1 MRENSIACFLES
13 LYRIFVLVRIKID
26 EQYSIGI
33 MEKIQEVL
41 DENIL
46 DYEILKKKIFS
57 IGGLD
62 EYSRDYLDN
71 ALNTIKNRYT
81 DNYEEIDKYIPVI
94 KEAVDTVVHLLKEQ
108 HIERVYDLVDAIHC
122 LPIAILEKKAW
133 KPVEFWE
140 NYIYPYRAK
149 WDKFFLLEQEK
160 KIRKVKFFRILN
172 YRKR

>member
-71 ALNTIKNRYT
+71 ALNTIKN
-81 DNYEEIDKYIPVI
+81 
-94 KEAVDTVVHLLKEQ
+94 
-108 HIERVYDLVDAIHC
+108 
-122 LPIAILEKKAW
+122 
-133 KPVEFWE
+133 
-140 NYIYPYRAK
+140 
-149 WDKFFLLEQEK
+149 
-160 KIRKVKFFRILN
+160 
-172 YRKR
+172 